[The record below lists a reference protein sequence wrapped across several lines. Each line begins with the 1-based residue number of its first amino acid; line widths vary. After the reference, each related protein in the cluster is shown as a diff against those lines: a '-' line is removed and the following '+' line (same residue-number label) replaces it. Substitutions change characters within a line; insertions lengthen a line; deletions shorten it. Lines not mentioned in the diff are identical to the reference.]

1 MEEEVA
7 EEGEGEEG
15 EGEEGGVDGVEAEL
29 VPLEQDQG
37 EATTT
42 TTMAGGKNLFLLL
55 LVLPPQIL
63 GVSSPAYAKGARID
77 SNYKNQV
84 MLKDL
89 KLK

>member
-37 EATTT
+37 EAMTMTT
-42 TTMAGGKNLFLLL
+42 TTMAG
-55 LVLPPQIL
+55 
-63 GVSSPAYAKGARID
+63 
-77 SNYKNQV
+77 
-84 MLKDL
+84 
-89 KLK
+89 

>member
-42 TTMAGGKNLFLLL
+42 TTMAGGKNLFPSSSFISSDFGGLLAGL
-55 LVLPPQIL
+55 CQ
-63 GVSSPAYAKGARID
+63 GCQNR
-77 SNYKNQV
+77 Q
-84 MLKDL
+84 
-89 KLK
+89 